1 MTPHDLEELDMTDET
16 DGSAYS
22 SGPSGSTR
30 ETGPIGPILD
40 AVDGWLSRFIRTT
53 TPEDIHL
60 LTLWAAHTYVV
71 EQTYTS
77 PRLQID
83 SVMPGS
89 GKTTCLE
96 HLAHLARRPL
106 SASTISSE
114 ALLPR
119 VLESGIR
126 TILIDEADRSL
137 DMKNPIMAGVLATI
151 NTGYKRGGSRPV
163 LVKDSDGNWTDR
175 EMSTFAPVALAGN
188 NPNLPDDTR
197 SRCIRV
203 LLMPDLDGTAEPSDW
218 EDLEGDADR
227 LQVQLSEAMDAAR
240 DAIGEARPEL
250 PPGCVARHR
259 EKWRPLAR
267 VAAVAGG
274 RWPAIAEQL
283 ILRDLQEHETEKE
296 EGLMNRP
303 LRVHL
308 LFDLAEVWREGEAF
322 VPTPELITR
331 LAQTAPQRW
340 GAESLKGL
348 TPPGL
353 GRMLMTGYKIASDR
367 EPTGARRRGY
377 TRQSLEPA
385 WRLFHIDP
393 SDSDRT
399 SPV

>member
-1 MTPHDLEELDMTDET
+1 MT
-16 DGSAYS
+16 GSTHS

-30 ETGPIGPILD
+30 EAGPVGPILD

-96 HLAHLARRPL
+96 HLAHLARHPL

-151 NTGYKRGGSRPV
+151 NTGYKRGGPRPV
-163 LVKDSDGNWTDR
+163 LVKDSEGNWTDR

-197 SRCIRV
+197 SV
-203 LLMPDLDGTAEPSDW
+203 SYTHLT
-218 EDLEGDADR
+218 
-227 LQVQLSEAMDAAR
+227 
-240 DAIGEARPEL
+240 L
-250 PPGCVARHR
+250 PTIYSV
-259 EKWRPLAR
+259 
-267 VAAVAGG
+267 
-274 RWPAIAEQL
+274 
-283 ILRDLQEHETEKE
+283 
-296 EGLMNRP
+296 
-303 LRVHL
+303 
-308 LFDLAEVWREGEAF
+308 
-322 VPTPELITR
+322 
-331 LAQTAPQRW
+331 
-340 GAESLKGL
+340 
-348 TPPGL
+348 
-353 GRMLMTGYKIASDR
+353 
-367 EPTGARRRGY
+367 
-377 TRQSLEPA
+377 
-385 WRLFHIDP
+385 
-393 SDSDRT
+393 
-399 SPV
+399 

>member
-308 LFDLAEVWREGEAF
+308 LFDLAEVWREGKRSYRR
-322 VPTPELITR
+322 PNSSPGSPR
-331 LAQTAPQRW
+331 
-340 GAESLKGL
+340 
-348 TPPGL
+348 PPRNAG
-353 GRMLMTGYKIASDR
+353 G
-367 EPTGARRRGY
+367 
-377 TRQSLEPA
+377 
-385 WRLFHIDP
+385 P
-393 SDSDRT
+393 S
-399 SPV
+399 P

>member
-1 MTPHDLEELDMTDET
+1 LTPHDLEELDMTDET

>member
-1 MTPHDLEELDMTDET
+1 MTPHELEELDMTDET

-30 ETGPIGPILD
+30 ETGPIGPTLD
-40 AVDGWLSRFIRTT
+40 AVDEWLSRFIRTT

-163 LVKDSDGNWTDR
+163 LVKDAEGNWTDR

-218 EDLEGDADR
+218 EDLEDDADR

-240 DAIGEARPEL
+240 DAIAEARPEL

-274 RWPAIAEQL
+274 RWPSIAEQL
-283 ILRDLQEHETEKE
+283 IVRDMQEHETEKE

-303 LRVHL
+303 ARVHL
-308 LFDLAEVWREGEAF
+308 LFDLAEVWREGETF

-348 TPPGL
+348 TPQGL
-353 GRMLMTGYKIASDR
+353 GRMLMTGYKIASYR

-377 TRQSLEPA
+377 TRQALEPA

>member
-322 VPTPELITR
+322 VPTPELIAR

-348 TPPGL
+348 TPQGL

-377 TRQSLEPA
+377 TRQALEPA